1 MKKFIATGTTTSQE
15 YVDFLRTAIQRDL
28 LDPVGLQVPKDMPI
42 KSAPQDYLTYDLGGG
57 PMGRG
62 VTLYNHLTD
71 KNEAVYIS
79 EAMTMLEMAATQA
92 HEMIHASLPGG
103 VGHNEPFPKYLRA
116 VGMIGPAETSVAGP
130 KFREW
135 FRSRVDYSKHPRAA
149 EMTAEDADF
158 DRRLLA
164 KYPEKFPELREL
176 VA

>member
-1 MKKFIATGTTTSQE
+1 MKKFIVTGTTTSQE
-15 YVDFLRTAIQRDL
+15 YVDFLRNAIQRDL
-28 LDPVGLQVPKDMPI
+28 LTPLGLKVPKAIPI
-42 KSAPQDYLTYDLGGG
+42 KSAPQEYLTYDLGGG
-57 PMGRG
+57 PQGRG
-62 VTLYNHLTD
+62 VTLYNYLTD

-116 VGMIGPAETSVAGP
+116 LGMIGPAETSEPGA

-135 FRSRVDYSKHPRAA
+135 FRSRVDYSKHPLAA
-149 EMTAEDADF
+149 EMTAEDAAQ
-158 DRRLLA
+158 DRRLWA
-164 KYPEKFPELREL
+164 RYPDKFPELREL

>member
-1 MKKFIATGTTTSQE
+1 MKKFLVTGTTTSQE

-28 LDPVGLQVPKDMPI
+28 LDPLGLKVPNIPI

-57 PMGRG
+57 PSGRG
-62 VTLYNHLTD
+62 VTLYDSLAG
-71 KNEAVYIS
+71 KNKAVYGS
-79 EAMTMLEMAATQA
+79 EAMTVRDMAATLA

-116 VGMIGPAETSVAGP
+116 LGMIGPAETSEPGP

-149 EMTAEDADF
+149 KMTAEDATHD
-158 DRRLLA
+158 RLLWTR
-164 KYPEKFPELREL
+164 YPEKFPELREL